1 MANHRRSRITEF
13 VQPFMVEPGR
23 SVRLAHDFD
32 PAAKHGLVKKRDG
45 EELLQLGVELLAEFQ
60 ERLAAQDTY
69 GVLVI
74 LQALDAAGKD
84 GTIRHVMSGVN
95 PQGVVVHGFKVPSEE
110 ELDHDYLSRY
120 ARRLPARG
128 EIGIFNRSHYEEVLV
143 VRVHP
148 EFLERQHLP
157 EAARGKGVW
166 NRRYREINDWERYL
180 TDNGFRIVKLFLNVS
195 KEEQRKRFLARIDEP
210 AKNWKFSA
218 NDARERRFWDDY
230 QHAISEML
238 SHTSTEH
245 APWHV
250 IPADRKWFM
259 RVAVAATIVKA
270 LMDIDPKYPTL
281 DHTARAEL
289 LTAKAEL
296 EAETAS
302 HDDAGRE
309 PS

>member
-1 MANHRRSRITEF
+1 MANQRRTRITDF

-23 SVRLAHDFD
+23 RVDLAQDFD
-32 PAAKHGLVKKRDG
+32 PAAKHGLVDKKDG
-45 EELLQLGVELLAEFQ
+45 AQLLELGVELLAEYQ

-95 PQGVVVHGFKVPSEE
+95 PQGVIVHGFKVPSAE
-110 ELDHDYLSRY
+110 ELDHDYLWRY

-157 EAARGKGVW
+157 ETARGTDVW
-166 NRRYREINDWERYL
+166 KRRYREINDWERYL

-195 KEEQRKRFLARIDEP
+195 KEEQRRRFLARIDEP

-218 NDARERRFWDDY
+218 DDARERRFWDEY
-230 QHAISEML
+230 EHAISEML
-238 SHTSTEH
+238 SHTSTAC

-250 IPADRKWFM
+250 VPADRKWFM
-259 RVAVAATIVKA
+259 RVAVAATIVKT
-270 LMDIDPKYPTL
+270 LMDIDPQYPTL
-281 DHTARAEL
+281 DETARAEL
-289 LTAKAEL
+289 LAAKREL
-296 EAETAS
+296 EAEAAPAGGARREAS
-302 HDDAGRE
+302 
-309 PS
+309 